1 MLFINNFIF
10 KSYSLIGC
18 KLICSDINNS
28 YLIWLKNFIEKY
40 IYNMHAYCKINDILF
55 SILVRN
61 FDEFILDII
70 DVLGLK
76 YYILDD
82 NYLKFVSIWDI
93 LLFDEG
99 CLPSYF
105 RN

>member
-1 MLFINNFIF
+1 
-10 KSYSLIGC
+10 
-18 KLICSDINNS
+18 
-28 YLIWLKNFIEKY
+28 
-40 IYNMHAYCKINDILF
+40 MHAYCKINDILF

-82 NYLKFVSIWDI
+82 NYLKFVSI
-93 LLFDEG
+93 
-99 CLPSYF
+99 
-105 RN
+105 